1 VSVKIDRIVVEDGP
15 RQAEPYP
22 RNEEVITTNTGPWTI
37 AFQVTNDEDSPVDV
51 DVVLVAL
58 ITYSGDRTEVTE
70 LGRKHYSL
78 APNETVEDTYQL
90 SGDRDV
96 QGISFEG
103 YCVVN
108 DKTVHTTGIRQ
119 SIIRDTKSIVPRI
132 TKEDVVKDEETK
144 GQIPE
149 KTIVEEREYLM
160 LPKLGPLKARKIR
173 IR

>member
-1 VSVKIDRIVVEDGP
+1 MRVDRIVVEDGP

-22 RNEEVITTNTGPWTI
+22 RDEQVVTTNTGPWTI
-37 AFQVTNDEDSPVDV
+37 AFQITNDEDSPVDV
-51 DVVLVAL
+51 DVVLIAL
-58 ITYSGDRTEVTE
+58 IEYSGDRTEVME
-70 LGRKHYSL
+70 VGRKHYSL
-78 APNETVEDTYQL
+78 APRETVEGTYQL

-96 QGISFEG
+96 QSISFEG

-108 DKTVHTTGIRQ
+108 DSTVHTTGIR
-119 SIIRDTKSIVPRI
+119 KSIVRVTKPITPRLR
-132 TKEDVVKDEETK
+132 KEDIVEDEETP

-160 LPKLGPLKARKIR
+160 LPKLGPLPARKIR